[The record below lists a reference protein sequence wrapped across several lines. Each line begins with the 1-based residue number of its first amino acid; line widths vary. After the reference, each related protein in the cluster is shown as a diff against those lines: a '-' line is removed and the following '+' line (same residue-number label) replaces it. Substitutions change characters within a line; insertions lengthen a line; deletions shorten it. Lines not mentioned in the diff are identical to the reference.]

1 MNIETK
7 IKEEA
12 IYWIACENE
21 GLNELEKQEFKHWLE
36 SNAKHA
42 KAYNR
47 MKFVHQMAKSISN
60 ENAKGLSV
68 QAHKE
73 ARKIRFL
80 EKTKYFS
87 SAAAILLLVC
97 FSIFKIYDNNFAIQ
111 YSKTFQTDKTNL
123 VNQQLP
129 DGSNIFIDAKT
140 NLKVEFFKGKR
151 EVTLKD
157 GRVMFEVAKDE
168 NRVFIIKSGDINIE
182 VVGTKF
188 EVIHKKDSTTIN
200 VEEGIV
206 KTYYTKYFF
215 DKQNEKILTKDNSI
229 TYSNTIGIINKQD
242 EIRSEK
248 IALWRKNLIAF
259 NKTTLREALEEFS
272 KYNDISSSFLS
283 KEVAEYQ
290 ITGEF
295 SSTQLDIFLKTITK
309 IYPIKIDKKDTEIRV
324 SKRI

>member
-1 MNIETK
+1 
-7 IKEEA
+7 
-12 IYWIACENE
+12 
-21 GLNELEKQEFKHWLE
+21 
-36 SNAKHA
+36 
-42 KAYNR
+42 
-47 MKFVHQMAKSISN
+47 
-60 ENAKGLSV
+60 
-68 QAHKE
+68 
-73 ARKIRFL
+73 L

-87 SAAAILLLVC
+87 SAAIILLLVY

-123 VNQQLP
+123 ANQQLP

-151 EVTLKD
+151 EITLND
-157 GRVMFEVAKDE
+157 GRVMFEVAKNE

-182 VVGTKF
+182 VVGTSLKY
-188 EVIHKKDSTTIN
+188 HKGCTTIN

-206 KTYYTKYFF
+206 KTYFSSYFF

>member
-1 MNIETK
+1 VNIETK

-36 SNAKHA
+36 SNPKHA

-47 MKFVHQMAKSISN
+47 MKFVHQMAKSISI
-60 ENAKGLSV
+60 ENAKDLSV

-123 VNQQLP
+123 ANQQLP

-140 NLKVEFFKGKR
+140 NLNVEFFKGKR
-151 EVTLKD
+151 EITLND

-188 EVIHKKDSTTIN
+188 EVIHKKDTTTIN

-206 KTYYTKYFF
+206 KTYFTKYFF
-215 DKQNEKILTKDNSI
+215 DKQNEKLLIKDNSI
-229 TYSNTIGIINKQD
+229 SYSNFQGDINNQEK
-242 EIRSEK
+242 INSEK
-248 IALWRKNLIAF
+248 IALWRENLLVLH
-259 NKTTLREALEEFS
+259 KTSLKEALEEFA
-272 KYNDISSSFLS
+272 KYTDIKVSFLS
-283 KEVAEYQ
+283 EEVAEYQ

-295 SSTQLDIFLKTITK
+295 SSNQFEIFLKTITK

-324 SKRI
+324 SKKI